1 MYAHICSMFFGS
13 WNPSFDDHE
22 NDLDRKMI
30 KKKMTM
36 ICGVNPSVF
45 WSFYFWSC
53 SLKYLSLRIFWSFS
67 FFHFYRNLY
76 HGHFPLYHGQL
87 PFVHFPIKVIF
98 WSPPH
103 SCFLKLRNKH
113 FKLIQFLW
121 SELRLN
127 LFLAIVE
134 STL

>member
-1 MYAHICSMFFGS
+1 MHIYVVCSLEVGTPHSMT
-13 WNPSFDDHE
+13 
-22 NDLDRKMI
+22 M
-30 KKKMTM
+30 KMTL
-36 ICGVNPSVF
+36 IGKWSKRKWPWYEVSKNSSVF

-98 WSPPH
+98 WSSPH
-103 SCFLKLRNKH
+103 SCFLKLRNEH